1 MLGCSRTE
9 YSEPVINDVRPNT
22 RHKRSVGKLATPL
35 GLIALMML
43 LLALHGCA
51 QTPNIYTMQ
60 PSALET
66 IRAEI
71 STIGVYLSPE
81 RPETEVLL
89 PAKGIWGGLKRGI
102 VVGASMPVMIG
113 FISPIP
119 GGTVLGLL
127 VSPFGALIGGVYGVF
142 TAAPVEEVEHAEVIL
157 AIATEKLRH
166 RGLGDRFIENIIDLG
181 HARTQLNFVALPEA
195 HASPLTKTSHP
206 PMDVIDARLQIRVQK
221 TGLYGMYSI
230 DPPTDTF
237 VQVHV
242 QLVRLRDNTILL
254 DEHFTCSSDEERTFK
269 DWADQAGADVID
281 EFQDCVP
288 ELAEK
293 IVDDFFRVYPIDW
306 SDGAAF

>member
-1 MLGCSRTE
+1 MNPPRL
-9 YSEPVINDVRPNT
+9 I
-22 RHKRSVGKLATPL
+22 PL
-35 GLIALMML
+35 LVL

-51 QTPNIYTMQ
+51 QTPAIYTMQ

-71 STIGVYLSPE
+71 STVGVYLSPE

-89 PAKGIWGGLKRGI
+89 PAKGVWGGLKRGI
-102 VVGASMPVMIG
+102 VVGASLPVMIG
-113 FISPIP
+113 FVSPIP

-127 VSPFGALIGGVYGVF
+127 VSPFGALIGGFYGVF
-142 TAAPVEEVEHAEVIL
+142 TAIPAEEVEHAEVIL
-157 AIATEKLRH
+157 AIATEKIRQ
-166 RGLGDRFIENIIDLG
+166 RGLSDRFIENIIDLG
-181 HARTQLNFVALPEA
+181 HARTRLNFVALPEA
-195 HASPLTKTSHP
+195 HASSLANPPHP
-206 PMDVIDARLQIRVQK
+206 PMESIDVRLQIQVQK
-221 TGLYGMYSI
+221 TGLNGMYSI
-230 DPPTDTF
+230 DPSTDTF

-254 DEHFTCSSDEERTFK
+254 EEHFTCASDEERTFN
-269 DWADQAGADVID
+269 DWADQSGADLID

>member
-1 MLGCSRTE
+1 MAGLDCIIKLTRTGFCVE
-9 YSEPVINDVRPNT
+9 TAGFSTKPPRLI
-22 RHKRSVGKLATPL
+22 PL
-35 GLIALMML
+35 LVL

-51 QTPNIYTMQ
+51 QAPTIYTMQ

-81 RPETEVLL
+81 RPQTEVLL

-102 VVGASMPVMIG
+102 VVGASLPVMIG
-113 FISPIP
+113 FVSPIP
-119 GGTVLGLL
+119 GGTVLGLF
-127 VSPFGALIGGVYGVF
+127 VSPFAALIGGVYGIF
-142 TAAPVEEVEHAEVIL
+142 TAIPAEEVEHAEVIL
-157 AIATEKLRH
+157 AIATEKIRQ
-166 RGLGDRFIENIIDLG
+166 RGLSDRFIENIIDRG
-181 HARTQLNFVALPEA
+181 NARTQLNFVALPPA
-195 HASPLTKTSHP
+195 HAPSLANPSHP
-206 PMDVIDARLQIRVQK
+206 PMESIDARLQIQVQK
-221 TGLYGMYSI
+221 TGLHGMYSI

-254 DEHFTCSSDEERTFK
+254 DEHFTCASDEERTFR
-269 DWADQAGADVID
+269 DWADQAGADLID

-293 IVDDFFRVYPIDW
+293 IVDDFFRVYPLKW
-306 SDGAAF
+306 SDGVAF